1 MDRNEFEASDPGW
14 KKTPKR
20 SNILSHTSFNGE
32 IQHLLKSSR
41 TQGGVTQ
48 IGWFPWLEKNCQCF
62 GCLFSCF

>member
-20 SNILSHTSFNGE
+20 RKILSHTSFDSE
-32 IQHLLKSSR
+32 IQLLLKSSR

-48 IGWFPWLEKNCQCF
+48 IG
-62 GCLFSCF
+62 